1 MVAQLENYRGRI
13 MTIHVLIPCSKTK
26 EITPTKELIWSPKKE
41 LNKWNKAWNES
52 PLKKPASEMYTGRI
66 IQQQIQL
73 CLEYKNVKLYIISAG
88 GGLIHPLTKEIP
100 SYEATFLQ
108 SAGPSKKEWHLLPEG
123 GLSNIRLTKGDK
135 IVSFAPPAYHQVLLH
150 DPLFL
155 ELAPNFV
162 VGSNSPLAKV
172 AGSICKVHE
181 RTKEVL
187 KTSSREINSELL
199 KIYLTKGENGLK
211 QLYSSCL
218 VLPKKK
224 LRRKVGDEELYKAVL
239 NAPKEIRTSI
249 TAMVRYIRH
258 ECNISAIDT
267 RIREALLKVRELE

>member
-1 MVAQLENYRGRI
+1 

-26 EITPTKELIWSPKKE
+26 EITPPKELIWTPKRD
-41 LNKWNKAWNES
+41 LNKWNKAWNEGL
-52 PLKKPASEMYTGRI
+52 LKKPASEMYTGRI
-66 IQQQIQL
+66 IQKQIQL

-100 SYEATFLQ
+100 SYEATFLR

-199 KIYLTKGENGLK
+199 KIYLAKGENGLK
-211 QLYSSCL
+211 QLYSNCL
-218 VLPKKK
+218 VLPEKKP
-224 LRRKVGDEELYKAVL
+224 RRKVGDEELYKAVM

-267 RIREALLKVRELE
+267 RIRGAFLKVRELE